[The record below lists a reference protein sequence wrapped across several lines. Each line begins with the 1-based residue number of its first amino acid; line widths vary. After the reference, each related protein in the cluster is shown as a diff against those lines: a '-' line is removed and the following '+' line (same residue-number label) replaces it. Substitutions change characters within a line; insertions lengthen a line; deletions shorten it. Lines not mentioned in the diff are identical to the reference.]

1 MTDREKLLTALL
13 QESDR
18 RAGAEISLVS
28 EISVVDVIR
37 MLETLGA
44 EHQQVVHHKFVRTAA

>member
-18 RAGAEISLVS
+18 RAGAK
-28 EISVVDVIR
+28 ISVLDIVT
-37 MLETLGA
+37 MLEQLGA
-44 EHQQVVHHKFVRTAA
+44 EHQLAVHHRSARPAA

>member
-18 RAGAEISLVS
+18 RAGPEVS
-28 EISVVDVIR
+28 VLDVIAILNNAGVEYR
-37 MLETLGA
+37 HTK
-44 EHQQVVHHKFVRTAA
+44 QHKTAGVAA

>member
-18 RAGAEISLVS
+18 RAGAD
-28 EISVVDVIR
+28 ISVLDVVAV
-37 MLETLGA
+37 LERLGA
-44 EHQQVVHHKFVRTAA
+44 EHQRVVHHKAVLASV